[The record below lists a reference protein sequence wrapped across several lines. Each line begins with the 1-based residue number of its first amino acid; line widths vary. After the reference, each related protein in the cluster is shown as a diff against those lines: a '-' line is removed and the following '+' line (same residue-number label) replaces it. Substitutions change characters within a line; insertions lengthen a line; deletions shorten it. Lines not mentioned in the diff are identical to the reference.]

1 MKDYVLSHN
10 WGSFESDQSIKKL
23 RLRNKE
29 DFKKYF
35 INFALTE
42 YRAKIE
48 KLFFL
53 IFDDKKIEI
62 STTYTKNEG

>member
-23 RLRNKE
+23 RLRNEE

-35 INFALTE
+35 INFALTQ

-48 KLFFL
+48 ELFFL

-62 STTYTKNEG
+62 SATYTKK

>member
-23 RLRNKE
+23 KLRNKE
-29 DFKKYF
+29 DFEKYF

>member
-48 KLFFL
+48 ELFFL

-62 STTYTKNEG
+62 SATYTKK